1 MADSQP
7 EVENMPV
14 ASLQLD
20 SENPRFGEHHGES
33 HSQAE
38 ILGHIVRTFGVDD
51 LLSSLAVNGYFH
63 AEPLLCRRNPLT
75 DELIVSEGNRRLAA
89 CLILIGDDRAAN
101 QERRASRF
109 RAIHK
114 KHGSP
119 TIDPVPIIEMD
130 ARADRK
136 EMLSYLGVRHIASAQ
151 QWDSFAKA
159 VWIARV
165 VRETDLDT
173 NAIAEMIG
181 DQHQTVTRLLQG
193 YYFIQQLIGKGLFRP
208 EDSARSGRGS
218 NIRYPFSWV
227 YTVLGYRSVRDYL
240 ALDDD
245 AKNAKPVPDDRL
257 DDAGFLVTALFG
269 NRAKGRSSAL
279 TDSRQLGDL
288 AAAVSDSAKVELL
301 RSGKTLNEIA
311 VLTLPLDE
319 RLAAG
324 LLDARQNLGDLNNR
338 LTEQDV
344 PPQIAT
350 RHTEQS
356 ERVERLAGEVHRKL
370 KNAASNG

>member
-1 MADSQP
+1 MTASQP
-7 EVENMPV
+7 EVENVHV
-14 ASLQLD
+14 AQLQLD
-20 SENPRFGEHHGES
+20 AENPRFGEHDGQ
-33 HSQAE
+33 SQSQSE
-38 ILGHIVRTFGVDD
+38 ILNHIVRTFGVED

-63 AEPLLCRRNPLT
+63 AEPLLCRRDPTTQN
-75 DELIVSEGNRRLAA
+75 LIVSEGNRRLAA
-89 CLILIGDDRAAN
+89 CLILSGDDRAAD
-101 QERRASRF
+101 QQRRADRF
-109 RAIHK
+109 RAMHT

-119 TIDPVPIIEMD
+119 PIDRVPIIELD
-130 ARADRK
+130 ASANRK
-136 EMLSYLGVRHIASAQ
+136 EILSYLGVRHIASAQ

-165 VRETDLDT
+165 VSETDLDT

-193 YYFIQQLIGKGLFRP
+193 YNFIHQIMDKGLFRP

-218 NIRYPFSWV
+218 NTRYPFSWV
-227 YTVLGYRSVRDYL
+227 YTILGYRSVRDYL
-240 ALDDD
+240 GLDDD
-245 AKNAKPVPDDRL
+245 PKNPTPVPDRHL
-257 DDAGFLVTALFG
+257 DDAGLLVGALFG

-288 AAAVSDSAKVELL
+288 AAAVSDSAKVGLL
-301 RSGKTLNEIA
+301 RSGKTINEIA
-311 VLTLPLDE
+311 VLTMPLNQ

-324 LLDARQNLGDLNNR
+324 LLDAKENLGDLNNR

-344 PPQIAT
+344 PKAIAS

-370 KNAASNG
+370 KDAAANG